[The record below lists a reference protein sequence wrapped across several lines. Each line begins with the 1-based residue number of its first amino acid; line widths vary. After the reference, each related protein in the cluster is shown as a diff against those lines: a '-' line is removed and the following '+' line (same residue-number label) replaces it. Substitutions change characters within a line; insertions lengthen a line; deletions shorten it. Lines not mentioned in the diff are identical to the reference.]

1 MMSNSFKIA
10 VGVFIAASIWVSSGL
25 IFGVEEKITPAAGE
39 SSSTDEAFPKVRT
52 KNSVARDHQR
62 SIVLY
67 GRTEGVRSVQVK
79 VETAGRITHVPKQ
92 KGSFIKKGDVI
103 ALMGI
108 GDRQARLRQAKALVN
123 RYAIAYEAAQK
134 LSKKQFRSKVQLAEA
149 VSNLESA
156 KANLR
161 SIRIDIE
168 RTTVRAPFDG
178 VLNDVKIEVGDY
190 VAIGDVSATV
200 VDLDPI
206 LIIGQVTEQFSRYL
220 SIGDRARITLI
231 GGDVLEG
238 IVSYISKVGSTQS
251 RTFRIEV
258 SLPNPGRLIPEGV
271 TTELRL
277 NLGLIKAHFLSP
289 AALTLNEL
297 GELGVKTVK
306 SDKVQFHKVQIIDD
320 TQQGV
325 WLTGLPDEVELIIV
339 GQEFVQS
346 NQKVRSISVN
356 GSNAL

>member
-1 MMSNSFKIA
+1 MQKSELPSPCHSTEKNQRENLTATFTKIFL
-10 VGVFIAASIWVSSGL
+10 V
-25 IFGVEEKITPAAGE
+25 
-39 SSSTDEAFPKVRT
+39 
-52 KNSVARDHQR
+52 
-62 SIVLY
+62 
-67 GRTEGVRSVQVK
+67 
-79 VETAGRITHVPKQ
+79 
-92 KGSFIKKGDVI
+92 IK
-103 ALMGI
+103 
-108 GDRQARLRQAKALVN
+108 
-123 RYAIAYEAAQK
+123 
-134 LSKKQFRSKVQLAEA
+134 
-149 VSNLESA
+149 SA